1 LGFLHF
7 QVGRPQPHIAN
18 IWNIHRGKQEQYEYN
33 RQDYKLT
40 EARSVALAVLGSV
53 AGGNAL
59 DAAFEAL
66 EAKHFAG
73 MDARDRAFARLMV
86 LTTLRRRGQIDDAVA
101 KCLDRPLGAKYRKE
115 REILR
120 LGAAQILFLHTK
132 AHGAVDGTVAL
143 AGRSPLRGLINA
155 VLRRLTREGAAIV
168 EAQDSDRISTPNWLQ
183 GQWDSQFGETN
194 ARAIAA
200 AHLAQPPLDVTV
212 KTDPKTWAERLSGF
226 VTPLGSVRIA
236 DAGPIPDL
244 AGFADGAWWVQDAA
258 ATIPANLLLAAVE
271 PPAGARI
278 ADLCAAPGGK
288 TAQLCVS
295 GAAVTAVDRSPL
307 RLKRLR
313 DNLARLGLSAQVI
326 TEDATEW
333 KTPAPFAG
341 VLLDAP
347 CTATGTIRRRP
358 DILWA
363 KDAASAEKLTA
374 VQDRLLR
381 AAGGMV
387 APGGVLVYCTCSLD
401 AREGVER
408 IEAFLAD
415 HPDFSRAP
423 IDPAEVGGLDDVL
436 TDIGDLRTLPCHLG
450 DIGGMD
456 GFYAA
461 RLRRRR

>member
-1 LGFLHF
+1 M
-7 QVGRPQPHIAN
+7 
-18 IWNIHRGKQEQYEYN
+18 YN
-33 RQDYKLT
+33 RQGRKLT
-40 EARSVALAVLGSV
+40 GARAAALAVLASV
-53 AGGNAL
+53 GGGTAL
-59 DAAFEAL
+59 DAAFDGL

-86 LTTLRRRGQIDDAVA
+86 LTTLRRRGQIDDALA
-101 KCLDRPLGAKYRKE
+101 KCLDRPLAAKYRKE

-120 LGAAQILFLHTK
+120 LGAAQILFSGTK

-155 VLRRLTREGAAIV
+155 VLRRLSREGPAIV
-168 EAQDSDRISTPNWLQ
+168 EAQDAQRLSTPNWLVR
-183 GQWDSQFGETN
+183 QWDSQFGEKN
-194 ARAIAA
+194 ARAIAT
-200 AHLAQPPLDVTV
+200 AHLAQPPLDVTA
-212 KTDPKTWAERLSGF
+212 KSDRRKWAKRLSGTI
-226 VTPLGSVRIA
+226 TPLGSVRVMA
-236 DAGPIPDL
+236 AGPVPDL
-244 AGFADGAWWVQDAA
+244 AGFADGEWWVQDTA
-258 ATIPANLLLAAVE
+258 ATIPATLLLAALE
-271 PPAGARI
+271 NPAGTRI
-278 ADLCAAPGGK
+278 ADLCATPGGK

-295 GAAVTAVDRSPL
+295 GAAVTAVDRSAQ

-313 DNLARLGLSAQVI
+313 MNLARLGLSAHVI
-326 TEDATEW
+326 AEDATEW
-333 KTPAPFAG
+333 EAPAPFAG

-363 KDAASAEKLTA
+363 KDAASAEKLTG

-415 HPDFSRAP
+415 HPDFSRAA
-423 IDPAEVGGLDDVL
+423 IDPGEVGGLDELL
-436 TDIGDLRTLPCHLG
+436 TNIGDLRTLPCHLS

-461 RLRRRR
+461 RLRRRH

>member
-1 LGFLHF
+1 MNG
-7 QVGRPQPHIAN
+7 
-18 IWNIHRGKQEQYEYN
+18 
-33 RQDYKLT
+33 
-40 EARSVALAVLGSV
+40 ARAAALAVLGSV

-59 DAAFEAL
+59 DPAFDGL
-66 EAKHFAG
+66 EEIHFAG
-73 MDARDRAFARLMV
+73 MDARDLAFARLMV

-101 KCLDRPLGAKYRKE
+101 KCLERPLAAKYRKE

-120 LGAAQILFLHTK
+120 LGAAQILFLHTR
-132 AHGAVDGTVAL
+132 AHGAVNSTVAL
-143 AGRSPLRGLINA
+143 ARRSPLRGLINA
-155 VLRRLTREGAAIV
+155 VLRRLTLDGPAIV
-168 EAQDSDRISTPNWLQ
+168 EAQDAERLSTPKWLVR
-183 GQWDSQFGETN
+183 QWDSQFGETN

-212 KTDPKTWAERLSGF
+212 KSDPRTWAARLSGT
-226 VTPLGSVRIA
+226 VTPVGSVRLM
-236 DAGPIPDL
+236 DAGPVPDL
-244 AGFADGAWWVQDAA
+244 AGFADGEWWVQDAA
-258 ATIPANLLLAAVE
+258 AAIPAQLLLAALENPVDT
-271 PPAGARI
+271 PVV
-278 ADLCAAPGGK
+278 DLCAAPGGK

-295 GAAVTAVDRSPL
+295 GAAVTAVDRSAQ

-313 DNLARLGLSAQVI
+313 KNLARLGLSARVI
-326 TEDATEW
+326 AEDATEW
-333 KTPAPFAG
+333 QAPAAFAG

-401 AREGVER
+401 AREGVDR
-408 IEAFLAD
+408 IETFLAD
-415 HPDFSRAP
+415 HPDFHRAP
-423 IDPAEVGGLDDVL
+423 VDPAEVGGLDELL
-436 TDIGDLRTLPCHLG
+436 TDIGDLRTLPCHLA
-450 DIGGMD
+450 DMGGMD

-461 RLRRRR
+461 RLLRRR